1 MLEPRTMRVTFP
13 GDIAEALID
22 VSLDEHRHPTDQV
35 IVLVRESLRRS
46 GALTNDR
53 SAALTAD
60 PRGTGAAA

>member
-13 GDIAEALID
+13 GDIADALVD

-35 IVLVRESLRRS
+35 IVLVRESLSRS

-53 SAALTAD
+53 TAILTTD
-60 PRGTGAAA
+60 PRGAGTAA